1 MSETQTV
8 LDRFLAGIPAGD
20 RLDADQF
27 GLRHRA
33 IVAFLI
39 VQAPILFVVSRLSG
53 TGAITG
59 TPFPEIPLTH
69 GLAGSGIV
77 LALAVLSLLPMLPR
91 RIRSITAS
99 FGFMTGAA
107 VLAYFWGGFVEA
119 HFLYFV
125 GVGVVA
131 MYEDWLPLALAVV
144 YVAVQ
149 HSLFGH
155 TAGEMVYNHEP
166 AMANPEVWGFIHAF
180 FVLLLVGAILFQ
192 WRSIELTRDSLDDSM
207 DDIETLEEQ
216 RAEIERA
223 RTEAETQQERLD
235 ELNGTLRSEAGD
247 VATALTAVANR
258 DLTAAPPEDSEITAV
273 RNISSAYRE
282 MTADLGSVLAD
293 LRSFADTVD
302 RTTESI
308 YERAGDLE
316 TDQRE
321 QAADVR
327 ELAAEL
333 EQQAGKL
340 ESARTEMDDLS
351 AVIEE
356 IAASTEEVSGETAGV
371 ADLAEEG
378 SEEAAAAADAV
389 ENVAEQVVTVAQ
401 LTETLDR
408 RMNEVEA
415 TTSLIDDIA
424 EQTNIL
430 ALNANIEAARA
441 GGGGGSNGDGFRVV
455 ADEVK
460 TLAEETR
467 GHSATIQE
475 TISET
480 LGDVSEVREDV
491 ERLESVV
498 TDGTDSVETVAAL
511 FDRVD
516 GSAADLETSIGE
528 VARATDD
535 GAASTEEVTS
545 VINGVA
551 DGARELAAV
560 GTAAADA
567 SEATA
572 DGISE
577 IREEL
582 AELSSQTSTLQREL
596 DEFTL
601 PTEHGGDPTAE
612 VGPDPTVADD

>member
-1 MSETQTV
+1 MPDTRTA
-8 LDRFLAGIPAGD
+8 LDRFLAGIPSGD
-20 RLDADQF
+20 RLDDDQF
-27 GLRHRA
+27 ALRHRA
-33 IVAFLI
+33 IVVFLI
-39 VQAPILFVVSRLSG
+39 VQAPLLFVISRLSG

-69 GLAGSGIV
+69 SLVGSGIV
-77 LALAVLSLLPMLPR
+77 LGLAAVSLLPVLSR
-91 RIRSITAS
+91 RVRSITAS

-155 TAGEMVYNHEP
+155 TAGQMVYNHEP

-192 WRSIELTRDSLDDSM
+192 WRSIELTRNSLDDSM

-216 RAEIERA
+216 REEIERA
-223 RTEAETQQERLD
+223 RTEAEKQQERLD
-235 ELNGTLRSEAGD
+235 ELNETLRTEAND
-247 VATALTAVANR
+247 VAAALSAVASR
-258 DLTAAPPEDSEITAV
+258 DLTVKPPENSEITAV
-273 RNISSAYRE
+273 QNISSAYRE
-282 MTADLGSVLAD
+282 MTGDLGSVLED

-302 RTTESI
+302 HTTASI

-316 TDQRE
+316 TEQRG
-321 QAADVR
+321 QAEDVR

-333 EQQAGKL
+333 ERQAEQL
-340 ESARTEMDDLS
+340 ESSRDEMDDLS

-356 IAASTEEVSGETAGV
+356 IAASSEEVSSETGEVAG
-371 ADLAEEG
+371 LAEDG
-378 SEEAAAAADAV
+378 SDEAAAAAEAV
-389 ENVAEQVVTVAQ
+389 EKVATQVETVAE

-408 RMNEVEA
+408 RMGEVEE

-441 GGGGGSNGDGFRVV
+441 DGGSSGSNGDGFTVV
-455 ADEVK
+455 ANEVK
-460 TLAEETR
+460 ALAEETR

-480 LGDVSEVREDV
+480 LDDVTEVREDV

-498 TDGTDSVETVAAL
+498 ADGTENVETVADL
-511 FDRVD
+511 FGHVD
-516 GSAADLETSIGE
+516 ESAAGLERSTEE

-551 DGARELAAV
+551 DGARKLAET
-560 GTAAADA
+560 GTVAADA

-572 DGISE
+572 DSISE

-582 AELSSQTSTLQREL
+582 DELSTQTATLQHEL

-601 PTEHGGDPTAE
+601 PSREADSGMGARTDPSA
-612 VGPDPTVADD
+612 ADD

>member
-1 MSETQTV
+1 MSDNATI
-8 LDRFLAGIPAGD
+8 DRFLAGIPSGD
-20 RLDADQF
+20 RIGDDQF
-27 GLRHRA
+27 TLRHRA
-33 IVAFLI
+33 IVAFLV
-39 VQAPILFVVSRLSG
+39 VQAPILFAISRLTG
-53 TGAITG
+53 TGTFTG

-69 GLAGSGIV
+69 SLAGSGLV
-77 LALAVLSLLPMLPR
+77 LGLAVVSLLPVLPR
-91 RIRSITAS
+91 RVRSITAS

-149 HSLFGH
+149 HSIFGH

-180 FVLLLVGAILFQ
+180 FVLILVVAILFQ

-207 DDIETLEEQ
+207 DNIETLEEQ
-216 RAEIERA
+216 REEIERA
-223 RTEAETQQERLD
+223 RAAAEAQQEELD
-235 ELNGTLRSEAGD
+235 ELNQTLRAEADD
-247 VATALTAVANR
+247 VATALSAVANR
-258 DLTAAPPEDSEITAV
+258 DLTAEPPAGSDITAV
-273 RNISSAYRE
+273 QNISSAYRE
-282 MTADLGSVLAD
+282 MTGDLGSVVSE

-302 RTTESI
+302 RTTGSI
-308 YERAGDLE
+308 HERAGELE
-316 TDQRE
+316 TKQRE

-333 EQQAGKL
+333 ETQAEQL
-340 ESARTEMDDLS
+340 ESARDEMDDLS

-356 IAASTEEVSGETAGV
+356 IAASTGEVSDETASV
-371 ADLAEEG
+371 ADLAEDG
-378 SEEAAAAADAV
+378 SGEAAAAADAV
-389 ENVAEQVVTVAQ
+389 EKVATQVASVAE
-401 LTETLDR
+401 LTRTLDR
-408 RMNEVEA
+408 RMSDVDE
-415 TTSLIDDIA
+415 TTALIDDIA

-441 GGGGGSNGDGFRVV
+441 DGSGGSDGDGFAVV

-460 TLAEETR
+460 ALAEETR
-467 GHSATIQE
+467 SHSAKIQG

-480 LGDVSEVREDV
+480 LEDVAGVREDV
-491 ERLESVV
+491 ERLETVV
-498 TDGTDSVETVAAL
+498 TEGTESVETVAEL
-511 FDRVD
+511 FEQVD
-516 GSAADLETSIGE
+516 ESATDLETSIDE

-551 DGARELAAV
+551 DEARELART
-560 GTAAADA
+560 GTDAADA

-572 DGISE
+572 DRISA

-582 AELSSQTSTLQREL
+582 AELSSQTTTLQREL
-596 DEFTL
+596 DKFTL
-601 PTEHGGDPTAE
+601 PSGDGPSVEAE
-612 VGPDPTVADD
+612 PDPTLADD

>member
-1 MSETQTV
+1 MTDTETV
-8 LDRFLAGIPAGD
+8 ADRFLRGIPSGD
-20 RLDADQF
+20 RLDDDQF
-27 GLRHRA
+27 KLRHRF
-33 IVAFLI
+33 IVGSLV
-39 VQAPILFVVSRLSG
+39 VQAPLLFVLSRLSG
-53 TGAITG
+53 TGRITG

-69 GLAGSGIV
+69 GLAGSGII
-77 LALAVLSLLPMLPR
+77 LALGVVSLLPMLPR
-91 RIRSITAS
+91 RLRSITAS
-99 FGFMTGAA
+99 FGFMTCAA

-125 GVGVVA
+125 GAGVVA
-131 MYEDWLPLALAVV
+131 MYEDWLPLALGVV

-149 HSLFGH
+149 HSAFGH
-155 TAGEMVYNHEP
+155 TYGRMVYNHEP

-192 WRSIELTRDSLDDSM
+192 WRSIELTRDSLDDTV
-207 DDIETLEEQ
+207 DDVETLEEQ

-223 RTEAETQQERLD
+223 RAEAETQQERLD
-235 ELNGTLRSEAGD
+235 ELNGTLRGEAGD

-258 DLTAAPPEDSEITAV
+258 DLTAAPPEDSGITAV
-273 RNISSAYRE
+273 QNISSAYRE
-282 MTADLGSVLAD
+282 MTADLGSVVGD
-293 LRSFADTVD
+293 LRTFADTVD
-302 RTTESI
+302 RTTDSI
-308 YERAGDLE
+308 HERAGDLE
-316 TDQRE
+316 ADQRQ
-321 QAADVR
+321 QADDVR

-333 EQQAGKL
+333 ERQAEQL

-356 IAASTEEVSGETAGV
+356 IAASTEEVSGETGEV
-371 ADLAEEG
+371 AERADEG
-378 SEEAAAAADAV
+378 SDEAAAAAEAV
-389 ENVAEQVVTVAQ
+389 ENVATQVVTVAE
-401 LTETLDR
+401 LTQTLDR
-408 RMNEVEA
+408 RMSEVEA

-441 GGGGGSNGDGFRVV
+441 GGSGGGAGDGFGVV

-467 GHSATIQE
+467 DHSATIQE

-480 LGDVSEVREDV
+480 LGDVAEVREDV

-498 TDGTDSVETVAAL
+498 ADGTDSVDTVAAL
-511 FDRVD
+511 FDQVD
-516 GSAADLETSIGE
+516 DSAAGLETSIEE

-551 DGARELAAV
+551 DGARKLART

-572 DGISE
+572 DGISA

-582 AELSSQTSTLQREL
+582 AELSSQTATLQREL

-601 PTEHGGDPTAE
+601 PSEHDRGPTAE
-612 VGPDPTVADD
+612 TRADPTLADD

>member
-1 MSETQTV
+1 MSDNKTAI
-8 LDRFLAGIPAGD
+8 DRFLTGVPSGNRID
-20 RLDADQF
+20 DDQF
-27 GLRHRA
+27 SFRHRA

-39 VQAPILFVVSRLSG
+39 VQAPLLFAISRLTG

-59 TPFPEIPLTH
+59 TPFPDIPLTH
-69 GLAGSGIV
+69 SLVGSGLVFGLALV
-77 LALAVLSLLPMLPR
+77 SLLPVLPR
-91 RIRSITAS
+91 RVRSVTAS
-99 FGFMTGAA
+99 FGFMTGGA

-131 MYEDWLPLALAVV
+131 MYEDWLPLVLAVV

-155 TAGEMVYNHEP
+155 TVGEMVYNHEP
-166 AMANPEVWGFIHAF
+166 AMANPGVWGFIHAF
-180 FVLLLVGAILFQ
+180 FVLMLVAAVLFQ
-192 WRSIELTRDSLDDSM
+192 WRSIQLARDSLDDSM

-216 RAEIERA
+216 REEIERA
-223 RTEAETQQERLD
+223 RAEAETQQEQLD
-235 ELNGTLRSEAGD
+235 ELNETLRAEAGD
-247 VATALTAVANR
+247 VATALSAVANR
-258 DLTAAPPEDSEITAV
+258 DLTAEPPADSDITAV
-273 RNISSAYRE
+273 QNISAAYRE
-282 MTADLGSVLAD
+282 MTGDLSSVVSD

-302 RTTESI
+302 RTTGSI
-308 YERAGDLE
+308 HERAGELE
-316 TDQRE
+316 TQQRE
-321 QAADVR
+321 QAEDVR

-333 EQQAGKL
+333 ETQAEQL
-340 ESARTEMDDLS
+340 ESARNEMDDLS

-356 IAASTEEVSGETAGV
+356 IAASTGEVSDETASV
-371 ADLAEEG
+371 ADLAEDG
-378 SEEAAAAADAV
+378 STEAAAAAAAV
-389 ENVAEQVVTVAQ
+389 EKVATQVAAVAE
-401 LTETLDR
+401 LTRTLDR
-408 RMNEVEA
+408 RMSDVDE
-415 TTSLIDDIA
+415 TTALIDDIA

-441 GGGGGSNGDGFRVV
+441 DGSGGSNGDGFTVV
-455 ADEVK
+455 ANEVK
-460 TLAEETR
+460 ALAEETR
-467 GHSATIQE
+467 GHSAEIQG

-498 TDGTDSVETVAAL
+498 AEGTDSVETVAEL
-511 FDRVD
+511 FERVD
-516 GSAADLETSIGE
+516 ESATDLETSIDE

-551 DGARELAAV
+551 DEARELART
-560 GTAAADA
+560 GTDAADA

-572 DGISE
+572 DRISA

-582 AELSSQTSTLQREL
+582 AELSSQTTTLQREL
-596 DEFTL
+596 DRFTVSSGDG
-601 PTEHGGDPTAE
+601 PGAEANRDPTL
-612 VGPDPTVADD
+612 ADD